1 MTPVTVAGKRC
12 VVVGGTSGLGG
23 AIARGF
29 AADGATAVVATSRS
43 TDAVTETAAA
53 VRPAGAETLE
63 RTCDVT
69 DRDSLVALRNAV
81 VDTFDGVDVLVN
93 SAGAIARASLRDV
106 TEDEWDSV
114 LSVQLGGVY
123 RATQVF
129 ADVLADGDGGSVVNV
144 SSLSARLANPEQAAY
159 SAAKGG
165 VDSLTRA
172 AATELGPEIRVNSV
186 RPGFFATPQT
196 EDAYDPESRRAR
208 IIENRSPLGRMGDP
222 DELVGAVV
230 YLASDAAG
238 YTTGEVLTV
247 DGGFSD
253 ATF

>member
-1 MTPVTVAGKRC
+1 MTPLTVAGKRC
-12 VVVGGTSGLGG
+12 VVVGGTSGFGH

-29 AADGATAVVATSRS
+29 AADGAEAVVATGRS
-43 TDAVTETAAA
+43 VDAVAETAAEIEEL
-53 VRPAGAETLE
+53 GATTLE

-69 DRDSLVALRNAV
+69 DRNSLVGLRDAAV
-81 VDTFDGVDVLVN
+81 DAFGGVDVVVN
-93 SAGAIARASLRDV
+93 SAGAIARASLREV
-106 TEDEWDSV
+106 TEDEWDRV
-114 LSVQLGGVY
+114 LSVQLDGVY
-123 RATQVF
+123 RVVQVF
-129 ADVLADGDGGSVVNV
+129 ADSLADGGGSVVNV

-165 VDSLTRA
+165 IDSLTRA
-172 AATELGPEIRVNSV
+172 AATELGPEVRVNAV
-186 RPGFFATPQT
+186 RPGFFVTPQT
-196 EDAYDPESRRAR
+196 ADAYDPESRRVR
-208 IIENRSPLGRMGDP
+208 LIEDRSPLGRMGDP